1 MARQCKHVAAI
12 LALAATDAGTTPIDV
27 AEQTGMRL
35 PAARAMLNKLVQ
47 RGRLIATRLPLRG
60 GPKLYKAA
68 P

>member
-1 MARQCKHVAAI
+1 MARTCPHVDAI
-12 LALAATDAGTTPIDV
+12 IALAATDAGTTPTDV

-35 PAARAMLNKLVQ
+35 ASARSMLNKLVA
-47 RGRLIATRLPLRG
+47 RGRLTVTRLPLRG